1 MTIFW
6 IILIIVSFAI
16 GFAIGAR
23 LIWKT
28 ADEAL
33 KTQDKQTIRANAY
46 YNVLNQWLKDIH
58 DGKFPEEWFVRNEYK
73 TVAIYGF
80 AELGMRFYEEM
91 KSNTKVEVV
100 YIIDRNSLNIASDL
114 EIYSPDDILP
124 EVDVIVVTPVHV
136 FASIDKMLRKKVKCP
151 VVSLEDVIYDL

>member
-58 DGKFPEEWFVRNEYK
+58 EAKSPDEFFVRNGYR
-73 TVAIYGF
+73 TVAIYGY

-91 KSNTKVEVV
+91 RESKAVKIE

-136 FASIDKMLRKKVKCP
+136 FASIARMLR
-151 VVSLEDVIYDL
+151 

>member
-1 MTIFW
+1 MILLW
-6 IILIIVSFAI
+6 IVIIIAAFILGFIIGS
-16 GFAIGAR
+16 R

-33 KTQDKQTIRANAY
+33 KTQDKQTIRTTAY

-58 DGKFPEEWFVRNEYK
+58 EKKDMDEWFVRNKYK

-91 KSNTKVEVV
+91 KNSENIEIK
-100 YIIDRNSLNIASDL
+100 YIIDKNSQNIASSLD
-114 EIYSPDDILP
+114 IYCPDDELP

-136 FASIDKMLRKKVKCP
+136 YASIDKMLRKKVACEI
-151 VVSLEDVIYDL
+151 VSLEDVIYDI